1 MCLNNF
7 VTSVALSEVCTVL
20 SAILVRLEF
29 IVKFACVIDSQF
41 VVSDTVGWLSGGYLA
56 CIKLAAALLI
66 AFFLQTCDGG
76 PTIFPPS
83 YVKKPSLCVYL

>member
-1 MCLNNF
+1 M
-7 VTSVALSEVCTVL
+7 ALSEVCTVL

-29 IVKFACVIDSQF
+29 IGKFACVIYFQF
-41 VVSDTVGWLSGGYLA
+41 VVSDTVGWLSGGYLLTA
-56 CIKLAAALLI
+56 TLLI